1 MQVLLRA
8 PAYCCAGSMQR
19 MVLHCFAFPRIMSEL
34 YGVLGE
40 GVGVLIYCNPV
51 TVVQPGR
58 HRFTMSMTKDSVK
71 YVLRCMRA
79 VYESST
85 AAVTHGGSGPGSDGD
100 GYRSMV
106 SMLMDKLMS

>member
-1 MQVLLRA
+1 
-8 PAYCCAGSMQR
+8 MQR
-19 MVLHCFAFPRIMSEL
+19 MALHSFAFPRIMSEL

-51 TVVQPGR
+51 TIVQYER
-58 HRFTMSMTKDSVK
+58 HGFMMSMTKDCVK
-71 YVLRCMRA
+71 YVLRCVRA

-85 AAVTHGGSGPGSDGD
+85 GAGPGSDGD